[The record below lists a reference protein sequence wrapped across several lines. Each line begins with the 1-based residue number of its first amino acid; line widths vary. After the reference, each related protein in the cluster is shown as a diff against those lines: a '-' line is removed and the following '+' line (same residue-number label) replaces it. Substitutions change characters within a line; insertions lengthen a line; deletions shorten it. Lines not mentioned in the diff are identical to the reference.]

1 MYDVIIFTDLT
12 ESHSGDFPAPVKSLG
27 AYQIA
32 SVLRENGYK
41 VKVVDY
47 FIWLL
52 ENYKEELFQW
62 IDENIRELK

>member
-52 ENYKEELFQW
+52 ENYKE
-62 IDENIRELK
+62 

>member
-41 VKVVDY
+41 VIRNNSMWTRY
-47 FIWLL
+47 LL
-52 ENYKEELFQW
+52 CFLIGSFLMGHIYG
-62 IDENIRELK
+62 